1 MSRQRK
7 RQIIL
12 WYHGCA
18 KYSKNTSNS
27 STLKLLQQSSLLIT
41 WPVLTKTNLV
51 LWLKNGS
58 VYKAY
63 GQIKLSWWSGDSLIS
78 GSSSVRVTTKSL
90 LRTSGRDWSWSG
102 SWGTLQSGHWQ
113 DSLWDVQL
121 GSEVLDT
128 FVSHKFLVSISS
140 CFGWSK
146 SFLATTTPS
155 AIVSIS
161 LFKAISYPGQYPWST
176 VLKHISR
183 WFEWDIWVLHT
194 LEEVLV
200 DLFSVFL
207 WNQHGELFLLTS
219 NS

>member
-128 FVSHKFLVSISS
+128 FVSQGVVVVLPRELSLNETLGSQRLQSLDDVQVSGVNLLMLWLV
-140 CFGWSK
+140 
-146 SFLATTTPS
+146 
-155 AIVSIS
+155 
-161 LFKAISYPGQYPWST
+161 
-176 VLKHISR
+176 
-183 WFEWDIWVLHT
+183 
-194 LEEVLV
+194 EVL
-200 DLFSVFL
+200 L
-207 WNQHGELFLLTS
+207 S
-219 NS
+219 NNNTLCDS